1 MYFLFLIILFVFFLL
16 NTVELVYKILHSF
29 FPTKY
34 YIFHFL
40 YVSKKNCYFSFNNCK
55 IVIIWL
61 YYAVLTIS

>member
-40 YVSKKNCYFSFNNCK
+40 YVSKKTVTFLLITVK
-55 IVIIWL
+55 
-61 YYAVLTIS
+61 